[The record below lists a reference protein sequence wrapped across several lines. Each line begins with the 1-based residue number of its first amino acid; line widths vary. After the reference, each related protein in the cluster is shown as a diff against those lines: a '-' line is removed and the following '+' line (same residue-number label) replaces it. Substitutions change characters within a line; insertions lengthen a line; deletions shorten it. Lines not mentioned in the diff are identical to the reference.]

1 MPRPIRV
8 EPREGHTIWIEYDDG
23 ASGVVDLSHHAG
35 LGVFAIWSDR
45 AVFEAVRISEHQGIA
60 WSDDAELCP
69 DALYMDLTGKTV
81 EEIWP
86 ALAGS
91 VVDA

>member
-8 EPREGHTIWIEYDDG
+8 EPREGYRIWLEYDDG
-23 ASGVVDLSHHAG
+23 ASGVLDLSHHVG
-35 LGVFAIWSDR
+35 QGVFKVWEDP
-45 AVFEAVRISEHQGIA
+45 AVFEAVRISEHDGIA

-69 DALYMDLTGKTV
+69 DALYLDLTGKTV

-86 ALAGS
+86 ALAAS
-91 VVDA
+91 AVDA